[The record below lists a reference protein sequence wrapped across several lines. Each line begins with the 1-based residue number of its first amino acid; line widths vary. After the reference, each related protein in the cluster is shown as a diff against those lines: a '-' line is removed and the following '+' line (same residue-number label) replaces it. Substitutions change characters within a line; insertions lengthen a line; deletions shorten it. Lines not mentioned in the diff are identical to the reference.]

1 MLGNIGHRIAG
12 FLVAGGLA
20 AGLVFLLAG
29 PLSEELIPLPAAAE
43 NEPEPPPAPKEAPD
57 LQAKDFA
64 ERWNGTVARR
74 GLVEL
79 PLGVPMPDYAFQI
92 ASWLK
97 EQGCSADSLAE
108 EGKEL
113 LLKFSCPPN
122 PQRRLRF
129 ARGGRFLPGAVR
141 LALLFRTDG
150 MSIEAL
156 HELDALENPFALV
169 VDPLRGDASLEQ
181 DLKRLKNVRP
191 EDLVLSLRLK
201 ESGKFTQLDSSGALY
216 PQLPAEEARRR
227 VAALFERFP
236 EASAVLP
243 SGSRTALNYENVA
256 ETLADELSRRGVL
269 LLLAPQHR
277 TPTLQ
282 AACAARPGLC
292 LEIGAATDTARAEET
307 LWKGVAEAK
316 KRGSKILAL
325 PMAPSALR
333 GARALERN
341 ALDSG
346 WTIEP
351 MERFRPAK
359 RPNGGR
365 R

>member
-1 MLGNIGHRIAG
+1 MLKAIGHRIAG
-12 FLVAGGLA
+12 FLVAGALA
-20 AGLVFLLAG
+20 AGLVLLLTG
-29 PLSEELIPLPAAAE
+29 PLSEELLPLPAAE
-43 NEPEPPPAPKEAPD
+43 SEPETPSAPKEAPD
-57 LQAKDFA
+57 LQARDFA
-64 ERWNGTVARR
+64 ERWNGTVAKR

-79 PLGVPMPDYAFQI
+79 PLGVPLPDYAFQI
-92 ASWLK
+92 SDWLK
-97 EQGCSADSLAE
+97 SQGCSADSLSE

-122 PQRRLRF
+122 PQRQLRF

-156 HELDALENPFALV
+156 HELDALQNPFALV

-181 DLKRLKNVRP
+181 DIGRLKNVRP
-191 EDLVLSLRLK
+191 EDIVLSLRLK
-201 ESGKFTQLDSSGALY
+201 ESGKFTQLDTSGSLY
-216 PQLPAEEARRR
+216 PQLPEDEVRRR

-243 SGSRTALNYENVA
+243 SGSRTALNYDNVS

-277 TPTLQ
+277 APPLQ
-282 AACAARPGLC
+282 AACAKRPGLC
-292 LEIGAATDTARAEET
+292 LEIGVAADPAQAEEA

-316 KRGSKILAL
+316 RRGSKILAL
-325 PMAPSALR
+325 PTALPALR
-333 GARALERN
+333 GARLLEQN

-346 WTIEP
+346 WSIEP

-359 RPNGGR
+359 RTNGGR